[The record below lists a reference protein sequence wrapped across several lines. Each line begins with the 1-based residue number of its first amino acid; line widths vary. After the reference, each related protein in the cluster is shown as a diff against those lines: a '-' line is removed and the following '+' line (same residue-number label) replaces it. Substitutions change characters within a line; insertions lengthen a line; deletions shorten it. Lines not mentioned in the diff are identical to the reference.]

1 MCYNSIAMAEANQT
15 TLDPSPLTERELEV
29 LHLLSQGLSN
39 RQIAAALTL
48 SENTIR
54 VHIARIFPKLGVSSR
69 TEAATTA
76 IRRGLI
82 MLDDAG

>member
-1 MCYNSIAMAEANQT
+1 MAEASQAK
-15 TLDPSPLTERELEV
+15 LDPNPLTERELEV
-29 LHLLSQGLSN
+29 LQLLSRGLSN

-54 VHIARIFPKLGVSSR
+54 VHLARIFEKLGVSSR

-76 IRRGLI
+76 IRRGLVA
-82 MLDDAG
+82 LEDAG